1 VGAPASSFENHSG
14 LTELGPGADPLP
26 DTTEERARSRA
37 LDLALA
43 LANRG
48 RRTALSPARLVRD
61 VARR

>member
-43 LANRG
+43 NRG
-48 RRTALSPARLVRD
+48 RRTALRPARLVRD